1 MPPAVTGDPFDETGA
16 PATWLSRPD
25 QVGWGKL
32 GTGWPLE
39 GVIIVT
45 GAWEERQKALRV
57 LEAAVAEAGGK
68 PDEHVF
74 ALPVMRKAGVTNAE
88 FRTAAGYLDEQ
99 GWVAGGGGEYET
111 FVVTPEGVDRI
122 SGGRS
127 EAPRTEK
134 KEEETSSSDDDEE
147 S

>member
-1 MPPAVTGDPFDETGA
+1 M
-16 PATWLSRPD
+16 
-25 QVGWGKL
+25 
-32 GTGWPLE
+32 E

-45 GAWEERQKALRV
+45 GVWEERQKALRV

-68 PDEHVF
+68 PGEHVF
-74 ALPVMRKAGVTNAE
+74 ALPVMRKADLTNAE

-99 GWVAGGGGEYET
+99 GWIARSDGEYET

-134 KEEETSSSDDDEE
+134 KEEEESSSSDDDEE

>member
-1 MPPAVTGDPFDETGA
+1 M
-16 PATWLSRPD
+16 
-25 QVGWGKL
+25 
-32 GTGWPLE
+32 E

-45 GAWEERQKALRV
+45 EAWEERQKALRV
-57 LEAAVAEAGGK
+57 LEAAVAEAGGM

-99 GWVAGGGGEYET
+99 GWIAGGDGEYET
-111 FVVTPEGVDRI
+111 FVVTPEGLDRI
-122 SGGRS
+122 SGGRG

-134 KEEETSSSDDDEE
+134 KKEDDESSSSDNDEE

>member
-1 MPPAVTGDPFDETGA
+1 M
-16 PATWLSRPD
+16 
-25 QVGWGKL
+25 K
-32 GTGWPLE
+32 

-45 GAWEERQKALRV
+45 EAWEEWQKALRV
-57 LEAAVAEAGGK
+57 LEAAVAEAGSK

-127 EAPRTEK
+127 ETPRTEK
-134 KEEETSSSDDDEE
+134 KEEESSSSDDDEE